1 MENVIFSRKGFDSGY
16 GGVPSPILPG
26 GRLLSLPIPYRDRL
40 RTYQSVAFD
49 NRPLAKIVISLTKGN
64 IPATA
69 TCHLDPDLRV
79 NAVPRSP
86 GWRPIFGQ
94 VGAAQKHL
102 QNRDVGVGDL
112 FLFFGWFRETRL
124 RAGKLVFV
132 PKAPNL
138 HVLFGWLQIGAM
150 HHPRPEI
157 LKRFPWAIEHPHCIE
172 QGWDINNTI
181 YLAAPQLQIPGVPKR
196 ALPGAGVF
204 PCFHPE
210 LQLTQAGRSRSIWQL
225 PAWMHPQGR
234 DSTLSYHH
242 AHDIWRRAGDR
253 VILKSRSR
261 GQEFVLNVEHYPE
274 AKSWLATLF
283 QSIFYAA

>member
-1 MENVIFSRKGFDSGY
+1 
-16 GGVPSPILPG
+16 
-26 GRLLSLPIPYRDRL
+26 
-40 RTYQSVAFD
+40 
-49 NRPLAKIVISLTKGN
+49 
-64 IPATA
+64 
-69 TCHLDPDLRV
+69 
-79 NAVPRSP
+79 
-86 GWRPIFGQ
+86 
-94 VGAAQKHL
+94 
-102 QNRDVGVGDL
+102 
-112 FLFFGWFRETRL
+112 
-124 RAGKLVFV
+124 
-132 PKAPNL
+132 
-138 HVLFGWLQIGAM
+138 
-150 HHPRPEI
+150 
-157 LKRFPWAIEHPHCIE
+157 
-172 QGWDINNTI
+172 NNTI
-181 YLAAPQLQIPGVPKR
+181 YLAAPQLQIPGVPER